1 MLASLFRE
9 WHPGDAET
17 LQVFAPQLSRAQL
30 LQEKKF
36 HNIFKIRDPKEEI
49 FEN

>member
-17 LQVFAPQLSRAQL
+17 LQVFRSSALTGSITA
-30 LQEKKF
+30 EKKF